1 MITKWG
7 VHNMFEGTKLSPDQ
21 RYAQFVNYGEQICI
35 LHYGHV
41 FFDIAVFVDIII
53 AEYLLREIAQQEQS
67 LNSKVR
73 VLRKIATDEDKDK
86 EAQYNEE
93 LTSLLRQY
101 GQAEYKLYL
110 AETMLPIGPIKQSYD
125 TLRENTTWYL
135 RKELVDDCVK
145 RGGCCSRSC
154 GCCQIRHEVTG
165 RNKGI
170 GHCAPTC
177 ECCSSERGFE
187 YTAEEREGFVDDFKK
202 KLYDNNPACVIQMA
216 EAFFLLPLV
225 EIPQERT
232 QERTQCQGGK
242 RQWWK
247 RISKKG

>member
-1 MITKWG
+1 
-7 VHNMFEGTKLSPDQ
+7 MFEVSPDQ
-21 RYAQFVNYGEQICI
+21 RYAQFVNYGKLIRI
-35 LHYGHV
+35 LHYGHL

-53 AEYLLREIAQQEQS
+53 AEYLLREIVQQEQS

-73 VLRKIATDEDKDK
+73 VLRKIATDKDKDK

-93 LTSLLRQY
+93 LTSLLLQY

-110 AETMLPIGPIKQSYD
+110 VETMLPIGPIKQSYD

-177 ECCSSERGFE
+177 ECRSSERGFE
-187 YTAEEREGFVDDFKK
+187 YTAEEREGSVDDFKK

-232 QERTQCQGGK
+232 QERTQYQGGK

-247 RISKKG
+247 RISRKG